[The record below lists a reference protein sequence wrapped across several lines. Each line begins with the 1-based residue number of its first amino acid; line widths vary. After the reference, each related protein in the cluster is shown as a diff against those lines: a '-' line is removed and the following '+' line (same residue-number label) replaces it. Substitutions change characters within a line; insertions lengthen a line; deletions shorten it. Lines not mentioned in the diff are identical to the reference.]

1 MHIAPCTLHA
11 WAWASKRRS
20 QRAAAVQAG
29 RANTAP
35 TRTEPSNSPQPA
47 LQPIAAE
54 QTDCTSTEL
63 HLRSNM
69 QFPCATQRGAKQ
81 AREGGK
87 LKCES
92 SAKDM
97 GEQNFHYFT
106 AYYGTCIRV
115 LERWHCQAG
124 ADAVASAVAKA
135 TYKTSK
141 RKNGIGHATA
151 SATANERV
159 SCD

>member
-63 HLRSNM
+63 HLRS
-69 QFPCATQRGAKQ
+69 FPCAQRSVAQSRQERAGS
-81 AREGGK
+81 
-87 LKCES
+87 S
-92 SAKDM
+92 SASRQQRTWASKTSVILRLM
-97 GEQNFHYFT
+97 
-106 AYYGTCIRV
+106 TCIRV

>member
-1 MHIAPCTLHA
+1 MHGHGQVNAEVNVLRRCKPDGRTQHRPEQSQAIAHNLHCSRLPLNKQTAHPQNCTFAQTCNFHA
-11 WAWASKRRS
+11 QRSVAQSRQKRAGSSSASSQQRTWASK
-20 QRAAAVQAG
+20 
-29 RANTAP
+29 
-35 TRTEPSNSPQPA
+35 
-47 LQPIAAE
+47 
-54 QTDCTSTEL
+54 TSVI
-63 HLRSNM
+63 LRLM
-69 QFPCATQRGAKQ
+69 
-81 AREGGK
+81 
-87 LKCES
+87 
-92 SAKDM
+92 
-97 GEQNFHYFT
+97 
-106 AYYGTCIRV
+106 TCIRV